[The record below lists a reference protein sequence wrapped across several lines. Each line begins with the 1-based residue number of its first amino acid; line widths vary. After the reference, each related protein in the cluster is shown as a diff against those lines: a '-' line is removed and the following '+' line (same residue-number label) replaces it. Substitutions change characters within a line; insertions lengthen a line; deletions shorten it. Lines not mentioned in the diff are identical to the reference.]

1 MLFAISLFLGSLASA
16 NAGAIA
22 TDLDTRCKMNAD
34 ALNDKIA
41 DAKAKLA
48 NLKDSTESQTSE
60 QSQVDAFRKDMMQDL
75 DADSRGEA
83 VDGQDEDDEANKA
96 EREADKVWVSKP
108 KSEILRQFKNEK
120 DAASKSEGTSVMNL
134 LEDQKEMTAEDII
147 KSAPKKKQLVAVAT
161 SAKVSAVS
169 QEELTEEADFKKD
182 MVDDLKEEAEGK
194 TADENDHDAEEV
206 ASDKAEDGAEE
217 WISKQANATDDIM
230 KEFDAE
236 EAEDIKKSAP
246 KMALVQIAKQNAT
259 ADGTSEQSEEAA
271 FKKDVVDDLTEE
283 ASGETADEW
292 DHDMEEEKSDE
303 AEDAAEKWVSKDA
316 NAKSDVMK
324 EFNDEEL
331 TSAEQNTQEAE
342 KAEPNTPLTNDE
354 KAARTKEVNEEKKEK
369 TNGLAL
375 IQAQGE
381 LDKHL
386 QSLED
391 LKAECADGDKKNGQK
406 FLGA

>member
-22 TDLDTRCKMNAD
+22 TDLETRCKMNAD

-41 DAKAKLA
+41 DAKAKLE

-134 LEDQKEMTAEDII
+134 LEDQKEMAAEDII

-182 MVDDLKEEAEGK
+182 IVDDLKEEAEGK

-246 KMALVQIAKQNAT
+246 KMALVQIAQQNAT

>member
-22 TDLDTRCKMNAD
+22 TDLETRCKLNAD

-41 DAKAKLA
+41 DAKAKLE

-134 LEDQKEMTAEDII
+134 LEDQKEMAAEDII

-182 MVDDLKEEAEGK
+182 IVDDLKEEAEGK

-259 ADGTSEQSEEAA
+259 ADGTSEQSEMAA
-271 FKKDVVDDLTEE
+271 FKKDVVDDLQEE

-354 KAARTKEVNEEKKEK
+354 KAARTKEVNDEKKEK

-391 LKAECADGDKKNGQK
+391 LKAECADGDKKKGQK

>member
-22 TDLDTRCKMNAD
+22 TDLETRCKMNAD

-41 DAKAKLA
+41 DAKAKLE
-48 NLKDSTESQTSE
+48 NLKDNTESQTSE

-134 LEDQKEMTAEDII
+134 LEDQKEMAAEDII

-391 LKAECADGDKKNGQK
+391 LKAECADGDKKKGQK